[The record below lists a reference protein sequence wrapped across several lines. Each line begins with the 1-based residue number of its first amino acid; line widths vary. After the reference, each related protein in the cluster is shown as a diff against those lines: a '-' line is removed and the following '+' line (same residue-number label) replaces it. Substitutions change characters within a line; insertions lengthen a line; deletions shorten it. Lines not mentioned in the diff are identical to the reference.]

1 MSEEGWTQTFIVSM
15 SNKIDQRVLDLAFSS
30 QEGGL
35 GLRERL
41 RKSAKLVPAIN
52 LKAKDLLTRLGMT
65 RFRNPGKHHS
75 RLEMNS

>member
-1 MSEEGWTQTFIVSM
+1 MLEKGWTQTFIVSM

-35 GLRERL
+35 GLRERH
-41 RKSAKLVPAIN
+41 RKSAKLLPAIN
-52 LKAKDLLTRLGMT
+52 LKAKDLLTRSGMT
-65 RFRNPGKHHS
+65 RFRSPGKLHN